1 MELRKILRQIR
12 VTLRRIC
19 YRAWNVHYTSYLGKN
34 CEIHPSL
41 RMGAYGYIGPRAVV
55 PSGVTMGNY
64 VMIGPELLI
73 TGADHRFDVPGR
85 AVIFSGRPEPEECII
100 EDDVWIGSRVI
111 VLKGV
116 RIGRGAV
123 IAAGAVVTRD
133 VPPYTIM
140 GGVPARPIRQRFDEY
155 AQKKHDAYLALKPR
169 EGFYCNQM

>member
-1 MELRKILRQIR
+1 MALRM
-12 VTLRRIC
+12 TLRRIRVALQRIR
-19 YRAWNVHYTSYLGKN
+19 YRARNVHPTSYLGKN
-34 CEIHPSL
+34 CAIHPSL

-73 TGADHRFDVPGR
+73 TGADHRFDRPGV
-85 AVIFSGRPEPEECII
+85 AVIFSGRPNPEDCVI
-100 EDDVWIGSRVI
+100 EDDVWIGSRVT

-133 VPPYTIM
+133 VPPYAIV
-140 GGVPARPIRQRFDEY
+140 GGVPARQIRQRFDED
-155 AQKKHDAYLALKPR
+155 AQKQHDAYLALQPH
-169 EGFYCNQM
+169 EGRYCEKM